1 MFCHN
6 CGKEI
11 PEGAQFCTNCGTP
24 VGGTSPAENSAAT
37 PVSATTAPA
46 AAGKKSK
53 MNMIGIIAG
62 AVVALATFLPF
73 VSVSVF
79 GTSISQSLMDGG
91 DGIIYLIVA
100 AVAIVCAALGF
111 NIVVIITG
119 MISLI
124 LFFIENSSLKD
135 VTSDSYLGEL
145 ASSLIQKGAGY
156 YLILIGS
163 IALIVA
169 GVMGIMQKKRKNS
182 N

>member
-1 MFCHN
+1 M
-6 CGKEI
+6 
-11 PEGAQFCTNCGTP
+11 
-24 VGGTSPAENSAAT
+24 
-37 PVSATTAPA
+37 
-46 AAGKKSK
+46 
-53 MNMIGIIAG
+53 
-62 AVVALATFLPF
+62 
-73 VSVSVF
+73 
-79 GTSISQSLMDGG
+79 
-91 DGIIYLIVA
+91 YL
-100 AVAIVCAALGF
+100 
-111 NIVVIITG
+111 VIITG
-119 MISLI
+119 VISLI